1 MKPAYFQ
8 VTLLRYHSIGIINLM
23 KRLLLFCSVLFLN
36 SCTIYTEKQT
46 EALSRV
52 VYASKD
58 SIEAARIDLADQ
70 YITETTRIVR
80 PPKSRIRIDAVYK
93 KIDQHINI
101 ISSSSKAD
109 PIPVSKQRT
118 IIIPEKFRNDTVVV
132 VNTEEYQQL
141 LRDKET
147 FAQIQRDT
155 TGLLDA
161 KKAVDEELLRQME
174 NRDKMINE
182 LNVMQK
188 KLVEK
193 DLAIL
198 QRNIVIIG
206 LLAAI
211 GGATYLRIKGV
222 L

>member
-1 MKPAYFQ
+1 MNKKLYVYCIA
-8 VTLLRYHSIGIINLM
+8 I
-23 KRLLLFCSVLFLN
+23 LLLS
-36 SCTIYTEKQT
+36 SCTVYTEKQS

-58 SIEAARIDLADQ
+58 SMEVARVDLADR

-80 PPKSRIRIDAVYK
+80 PPKNRIPIDAVYK
-93 KIDQHINI
+93 KIEHHIDT
-101 ISSSSKAD
+101 ISSSSKFD

-141 LRDKET
+141 LKDKET
-147 FAQIQRDT
+147 FAQIQKDAV
-155 TGLLDA
+155 GVLDA
-161 KKAVDEELLRQME
+161 KKAVDEELIRQME
-174 NRDKMINE
+174 NRDKMIND
-182 LNVMQK
+182 LNIMQK

-198 QRNIVIIG
+198 QRNIVIVG
-206 LLAAI
+206 LLVSIA
-211 GGATYLRIKGV
+211 GATYLRIKGI

>member
-1 MKPAYFQ
+1 MKISTKAAAICF
-8 VTLLRYHSIGIINLM
+8 
-23 KRLLLFCSVLFLN
+23 LLLFVS

-58 SIEAARIDLADQ
+58 SLEAARIDLADQ
-70 YITETTRIVR
+70 YVTETTRIIK
-80 PPKSRIRIDAVYK
+80 PPKKRILIEAVYK
-93 KIDQHINI
+93 KIDQHVNT
-101 ISSSSKAD
+101 ISSSSKLN
-109 PIPVSKQRT
+109 IVPVNKQRT
-118 IIIPEKFRNDTVVV
+118 IIIPERFRNDTVVV

-141 LRDKET
+141 LKDKDT

-155 TGLLDA
+155 IGLLDA
-161 KKAVDEELLRQME
+161 KKAVDEELIHQMGLK
-174 NRDKMINE
+174 DKMIND

-198 QRNIVIIG
+198 QRNIIILG
-206 LLAAI
+206 LLAAM
-211 GGATYLRIKGV
+211 GGATYLRIKGI